1 MSTLLLPLI
10 EADTHFTSFP
20 LSAVCSGGLT
30 GFALDDGSQRL
41 LDMAQ
46 AMEET
51 FVTYDMSG
59 NPISPAHRFLTDC
72 PISFVKP
79 DCLGSC
85 NNCRDTKSKASCL
98 GRKLKCKGSSIEG
111 LSFPFMSDPIKVIG
125 LFSGGDIE

>member
-1 MSTLLLPLI
+1 MSTTLLPLI
-10 EADTHFTSFP
+10 EADTHFTSFSF
-20 LSAVCSGGLT
+20 SAVCTGGLT

-72 PISFVKP
+72 TNPFVKP

-85 NNCRDTKSKASCL
+85 NDCPNTKSKASCL